1 MPTTVA
7 DVLALPEVAE
17 GAPQVL
23 AGHDRLDRLVRWVHV
38 SEISDIAG
46 LLQGGELLLTTGV
59 ALPEATDRLGG
70 YVQEL
75 AAAGVSGLVLELGR
89 RFAEAPRPL
98 VRAAERAGL
107 PLVVLRREVRYVRV
121 TQAAQELIV
130 NEQFARLALSE
141 RIHHLFT
148 TLSVEGAATGD
159 VLRHTAEL
167 TGMSVVL
174 ENLSHQVL
182 AHHTTGRE
190 RAVLLRDWERRSRE
204 AVAAERSGPAGP
216 EGWLVTPVGARGE
229 VWGRLILAGD
239 APTPGDH
246 RLLVLERAAT
256 ALAMNRLAERD
267 RESLEL
273 HAHRTLLAD
282 LLHGELPPAADIHAQ
297 TAALGVPTARRE
309 LLAAVVRL
317 QGGAEGTSSGGAAG
331 ETVSVREQAQD
342 REDAEAITT
351 AVRMAGA
358 KALVAPL
365 SRARIGL
372 LITLGRAERREEV
385 LGRLAEAVHDRLAH
399 CARPRRGWLGVSTPM
414 GEVTEVRRSFA
425 EAAQV
430 ADAVAGSSPAKP
442 YYELPDVRV
451 RGLLYLL
458 RADPR
463 VQGFV
468 ERELAPLVA
477 YDAAHETD
485 LLGVLRAF
493 LECGRNKS
501 AAADALHLSRPTFYS
516 RMATVERVLGVPLDS
531 AESALSLHV
540 AVLALDAVREGA
552 EAGA

>member
-7 DVLALPEVAE
+7 DVLALPQVAE
-17 GAPQVL
+17 GAPLVL
-23 AGHDRLDRLVRWVHV
+23 AGHDHLDRLVRWVHV

-70 YVQEL
+70 YVEEL

-89 RFAEAPRPL
+89 RFTEAPRPL

-107 PLVVLRREVRYVRV
+107 PLVVLRREVRYVSV

-148 TLSVEGAATGD
+148 TLSVEGAATGE

-190 RAVLLRDWERRSRE
+190 RAALLRDWERRSRE
-204 AVAAERSGPAGP
+204 AVAARRSGPAGP

-229 VWGRLILAGD
+229 VWGRLILVGD
-239 APTPGDH
+239 APSPGDH

-282 LLHGELPPAADIHAQ
+282 LLHGELPPAADVHAQ

-309 LLAAVVRL
+309 LLAVVVRL
-317 QGGAEGTSSGGAAG
+317 ESGPEGTVPG

-351 AVRMAGA
+351 AARQAGV

-372 LITLGRAERREEV
+372 LVALGRTEPRQEA
-385 LGRLAEAVHDRLAH
+385 LTRLAEAVHDRLAR
-399 CARPRRGWLGVSTPM
+399 CARPRRGRLGVSTPM
-414 GEVTEVRRSFA
+414 GDVTEVRRSFA
-425 EAAQV
+425 EAEQV
-430 ADAVAGSSPAKP
+430 ADAVAGASSAKP

-458 RADPR
+458 REDPR

-477 YDAAHETD
+477 YDAAHDTD

-516 RMATVERVLGVPLDS
+516 RMATVERVLGVPPAS
-531 AESALSLHV
+531 PESALSLHV

-552 EAGA
+552 G

>member
-1 MPTTVA
+1 MPTSVA
-7 DVLALPEVAE
+7 DVLELPEVAE
-17 GAPQVL
+17 GAPEVL
-23 AGHDRLDRLVRWVHV
+23 AGRAHLDRLVRWVHV
-38 SEISDIAG
+38 SEITDIAG

-70 YVQEL
+70 YVDEL

-107 PLVVLRREVRYVRV
+107 PLVVLRREVRYVSV
-121 TQAAQELIV
+121 TQAAQQLIAG
-130 NEQFARLALSE
+130 EQFARLALSE

-148 TLSVEGAATGD
+148 TLSVEGAATTD

-190 RAVLLRDWERRSRE
+190 RAALLRDWERRSRE

-229 VWGRLILAGD
+229 VWGRLILTGD
-239 APTPGDH
+239 APTTGDH

-282 LLHGELPPAADIHAQ
+282 LLHGELPPAADVHAQ

-317 QGGAEGTSSGGAAG
+317 QPGPGGPPAG

-351 AVRMAGA
+351 AVRQAGVT
-358 KALVAPL
+358 ALVAPL

-372 LITLGRAERREEV
+372 LISLGRTEPRETV
-385 LGRLAEAVHDRLAH
+385 VVRLADAVHERLAH

-414 GEVTEVRRSFA
+414 GEVTEVRRAFA

-430 ADAVAGSSPAKP
+430 ADAVAGSAPAKP

-458 RADPR
+458 REDPR

-477 YDAAHETD
+477 YDAAHGTD

-493 LECGRNKS
+493 LEYGRNKS
-501 AAADALHLSRPTFYS
+501 AAADALHLSRPTFYA
-516 RMATVERVLGVPLDS
+516 RMATVERVLDVPLD
-531 AESALSLHV
+531 APESALSLHV

-552 EAGA
+552 G

>member
-17 GAPQVL
+17 GAPLVL
-23 AGHDRLDRLVRWVHV
+23 AGSAHLDRLVRWVHV
-38 SEISDIAG
+38 SEVTDIAG

-59 ALPEATDRLGG
+59 ALPEATDRLGS
-70 YVQEL
+70 YVEEL

-89 RFAEAPRPL
+89 RFARAPQPL

-107 PLVVLRREVRYVRV
+107 PLVVLRREVRYVTV

-148 TLSVEGAATGD
+148 TLSVEGAATHD

-190 RAVLLRDWERRSRE
+190 RAALLRDWERRSRE
-204 AVAAERSGPAGP
+204 AVAEARSGPAGP

-239 APTPGDH
+239 APPTGDH

-282 LLHGELPPAADIHAQ
+282 LLHGELPPPADIHAQ

-317 QGGAEGTSSGGAAG
+317 QSGPEGPAAG
-331 ETVSVREQAQD
+331 EAVSVREQAQD

-351 AVRMAGA
+351 AAREAGV

-372 LITLGRAERREEV
+372 LVTLGRMEERDAA
-385 LGRLAEAVHDRLAH
+385 LARLAVAVHDRLAR

-414 GEVTEVRRSFA
+414 AEVTEVRRSFA

-430 ADAVAGSSPAKP
+430 ADAVVGSAPAKP

-458 RADPR
+458 REDPR

-477 YDAAHETD
+477 YDAAHGTD

-493 LECGRNKS
+493 LDCGRNKS
-501 AAADALHLSRPTFYS
+501 AAADALHLSRPTFYT
-516 RMATVERVLGVPLDS
+516 RMATVERVLGVPLD
-531 AESALSLHV
+531 APESALSLHV

-552 EAGA
+552 G